1 MAGDRMPNRKVPEA
15 IVTPQHRLAL
25 RDLKDAMEKLLGKD
39 LIQLKLF
46 GSRARGDADADSD
59 LDVVLIAGNL
69 TRKRR
74 REILDQVADIE
85 LEHLTPIS
93 LLLISQEDFRR
104 LLSRERRI
112 AVDIEREGVPI

>member
-1 MAGDRMPNRKVPEA
+1 MPNRKVPEA